1 MTDSSKVVLITGA
14 TGGIGKE
21 IAIGLARLGCRTVVV
36 GRDHDRGH
44 AAVAD
49 IMRRSGSRSVELM
62 LADLSS
68 QQDIRRFADTV
79 VSRYDRLDV
88 LINNVGGLFGKR
100 WETAD
105 GLESTL
111 AINHLCPFLLTHQ
124 LLPLLQKSR
133 PSRIV
138 NINSEGHRSAT
149 TVDFDAF
156 GPTRWKRGFP
166 LYSQAKLANLLFTY
180 ELAARLSGTG
190 VTVNAVH
197 PGMVDTPLFRRFVAE
212 RFSVVGGVVAKA
224 AAFLARNVAY
234 RTFKF
239 DTVEAA
245 ATCPV
250 YLASSAEVEHVSGKY
265 FNLDKTM
272 IDSSPASHDSS
283 LSKAVWKRSAEL
295 CALSEAESSPP
306 DVVRASHGHLP

>member
-1 MTDSSKVVLITGA
+1 MTSSSRVVLITGA

-21 IAIGLARLGCRTVVV
+21 IAVGLARPGWTVVVV
-36 GRDHDRGH
+36 GRDRDRGQ
-44 AAVAD
+44 AALAD
-49 IMRRSGSRSVELM
+49 IKERSGSQAVHLM

-68 QQDIRRFADTV
+68 QQDIRQFADTF
-79 VSRYDRLDV
+79 VSRYGRLDV
-88 LINNVGGLFGKR
+88 LVNNVGGLFGKR

-124 LLPLLQKSR
+124 LLPLMQKSR

-138 NINSEGHRSAT
+138 NINSEGHQSAT

-180 ELAARLSGTG
+180 ELAARLDGTG

-197 PGMVDTPLFRRFVAE
+197 PGMVDTPLFRRFVSE
-212 RFSVVGGVVAKA
+212 RFHLGGSIIGKA
-224 AAFLARNVAY
+224 TMFLARNLAY
-234 RTFKF
+234 RWFTF

-245 ATCPV
+245 AACPI
-250 YLASSAEVEHVSGKY
+250 YLASSADVEHVSGKY

-272 IDSSPASHDSS
+272 LESSPASHNSD
-283 LSKAVWKRSAEL
+283 LSRAVWKASAEL
-295 CALSEAESSPP
+295 CGLSEEASFAN
-306 DVVRASHGHLP
+306 VVPETRGHDR